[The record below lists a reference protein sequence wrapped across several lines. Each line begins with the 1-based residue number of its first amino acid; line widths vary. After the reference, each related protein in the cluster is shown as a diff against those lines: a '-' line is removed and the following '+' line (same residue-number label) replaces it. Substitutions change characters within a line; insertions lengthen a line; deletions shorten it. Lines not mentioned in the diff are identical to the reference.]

1 MQPIMPG
8 ERLPSHRVTLPHF
21 LAERTT
27 MQDIM
32 TANRAFHFIWFGK
45 PMPDHLRQNIVAWG
59 HMHPDWKMNLWTES
73 NLPKIRNQDLFDNAE
88 NLVPVDAVN
97 QFRADLARYELLYDM
112 GGFYADVDTRPLK
125 SIDAELE
132 GHDVFAA
139 MEDRTYV
146 GNTYLG
152 SVPGHLIMRE
162 IIGAIP
168 GSVKRNPGKRP
179 NVLTG
184 PKFLTPIWKHRGGY
198 TAPSE
203 RFYPYSY
210 SHVKDGNV
218 PTQFGPEV
226 ICVHSWNHTAEVME
240 RRKGR
245 RAHTR

>member
-1 MQPIMPG
+1 
-8 ERLPSHRVTLPHF
+8 
-21 LAERTT
+21 

-32 TANRAFHFIWFGK
+32 TSNRSFHFIWFGK
-45 PMPDHLRQNIVAWG
+45 PMPQHLRDNILAWAS
-59 HMHPDWKMNLWTES
+59 MHPDWKMNLWTES
-73 NLPKIRNQDLFDNAE
+73 SLPKLRNQALFDNAAD
-88 NLVPVDAVN
+88 LVPADAVH

-125 SIDAELE
+125 RIDGELA

-139 MEDRTYV
+139 MEDRNYV

-184 PKFLTPIWKHRGGY
+184 PKFLTPIWKRRGGY
-198 TAPSE
+198 TARSE
-203 RFYPYSY
+203 HWYPYSY
-210 SHVKDGNV
+210 THLKSGTV
-218 PTQFGPEV
+218 PGTFSDDV
-226 ICVHSWNHTAEVME
+226 VAVHQWFHTSTALEN
-240 RRKGR
+240 R
-245 RAHTR
+245 RARTR

>member
-1 MQPIMPG
+1 
-8 ERLPSHRVTLPHF
+8 
-21 LAERTT
+21 
-27 MQDIM
+27 
-32 TANRAFHFIWFGK
+32 
-45 PMPDHLRQNIVAWG
+45 
-59 HMHPDWKMNLWTES
+59 
-73 NLPKIRNQDLFDNAE
+73 
-88 NLVPVDAVN
+88 
-97 QFRADLARYELLYDM
+97 
-112 GGFYADVDTRPLK
+112 
-125 SIDAELE
+125 
-132 GHDVFAA
+132 
-139 MEDRTYV
+139 MEDRNYV

-184 PKFLTPIWKHRGGY
+184 PKFLTPIWKRRGGY

-218 PTQFGPEV
+218 PTQFGPDV
-226 ICVHSWNHTAEVME
+226 VAVHSWNHTAEVIE